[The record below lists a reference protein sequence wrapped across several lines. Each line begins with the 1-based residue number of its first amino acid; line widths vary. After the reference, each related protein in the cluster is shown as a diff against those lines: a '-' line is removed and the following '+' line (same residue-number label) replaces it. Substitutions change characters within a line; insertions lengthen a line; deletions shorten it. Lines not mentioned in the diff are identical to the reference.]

1 MEQKGHSWGPFCQYL
16 LVGTVGYTE
25 ACDLCQLETTLEKQK
40 RESRLIPKSY
50 KHRDMALLCFIL
62 ESLLQASRQTLFIK
76 QGHDQVY
83 LFFKNCFGIAYYSLG
98 GLQMEFSID
107 SGKTIKEMFSPKQLL
122 VLWLPKSPAGH
133 SQPQVGQSSF
143 LLPLSSQF
151 RGD

>member
-1 MEQKGHSWGPFCQYL
+1 MEQKGHSWSHRYL

-25 ACDLCQLETTLEKQK
+25 VCDLRQRQMALKKQN

-50 KHRDMALLCFIL
+50 KHRDTALLCFIL
-62 ESLLQASRQTLFIK
+62 ESLLEPSRQTLCIK
-76 QGHDQVY
+76 QRHDQVY
-83 LFFKNCFGIAYYSLG
+83 LFFKNCFGIAYCSLG

-107 SGKTIKEMFSPKQLL
+107 SGKTIKETFPPKQLL
-122 VLWLPKSPAGH
+122 VLWVPKSPAGP
-133 SQPQVGQSSF
+133 SQPRVGQSSF